1 MYPIKFDTAFELLYG
16 IVAAGAAAFG
26 AYIGASMMD
35 SPTNPYLNM
44 MKSLSV
50 ATVGIAIA
58 GGGSALPTF
67 SATTGVAVTVG
78 AAFLYKIGEMF
89 VNHTTECSQAP
100 GICALVLGATAGQAG
115 LAYTAASQVVL
126 YAEPITSLLGGS
138 DAARF
143 SGLCAT
149 ICALAASNALYIG
162 ALARV
167 SSHWMYSAYYALLG
181 AAIGG
186 ATGAAAGAYICGA
199 SFFVTAAAAAGV
211 ISGLFLILHRS
222 ERRGR

>member
-1 MYPIKFDTAFELLYG
+1 MYPIKVDTAFEWLYC

-26 AYIGASMMD
+26 SYIGASMVS

-44 MKSLSV
+44 MISLSA
-50 ATVGIAIA
+50 ATVGIVVA

-67 SATTGVAVTVG
+67 SATTGVAVIVG
-78 AAFLYKIGEMF
+78 AAFLYKIGEIF
-89 VNHTTECSQAP
+89 VNHQTECSQAP
-100 GICALVLGATAGQAG
+100 GICAVVLGATAGQAG
-115 LAYTAASQVVL
+115 LAYTAASVII
-126 YAEPITSLLGGS
+126 YAVPITSLMGGS
-138 DAARF
+138 EAARF

-167 SSHWMYSAYYALLG
+167 SSHWMYSTYYALIG

-211 ISGLFLILHRS
+211 ISGFFLFMYCS
-222 ERRGR
+222 E

>member
-26 AYIGASMMD
+26 SYIGASMMD

-67 SATTGVAVTVG
+67 SATTGVAVTVA
-78 AAFLYKIGEMF
+78 AAFLYKIGEMI
-89 VNHTTECSQAP
+89 VNHTETECSQSP
-100 GICALVLGATAGQAG
+100 GICALVLGATAVQAG
-115 LAYTAASQVVL
+115 LAYTAASVVL
-126 YAEPITSLLGGS
+126 HAEPITSLLGGS

-149 ICALAASNALYIG
+149 ICALAASNTLYIG

-167 SSHWMYSAYYALLG
+167 SSHWMYSAYYAIVG

-211 ISGLFLILHRS
+211 ISGVFFILYRS
-222 ERRGR
+222 ESR

>member
-1 MYPIKFDTAFELLYG
+1 MLWQCIA
-16 IVAAGAAAFG
+16 AAGAAVIGAFIG
-26 AYIGASMMD
+26 GASMVSFPINSFFNTMI
-35 SPTNPYLNM
+35 SRI
-44 MKSLSV
+44 SLSA
-50 ATVGIAIA
+50 ATVGIAVA

-78 AAFLYKIGEMF
+78 ASFLYKIGEMI
-89 VNHTTECSQAP
+89 VKHTGECSPAP
-100 GICALVLGATAGQAG
+100 GICAVVLGATAVQAG
-115 LAYTAASQVVL
+115 LAHTASSVVT
-126 YAEPITSLLGGS
+126 YAAPITSLLGGS

-149 ICALAASNALYIG
+149 ICALAASDALYIG

-167 SSHWMYSAYYALLG
+167 SSQWMYSTYYALIG

-199 SFFVTAAAAAGV
+199 SFFVIAAAAAGV
-211 ISGLFLILHRS
+211 ISGFFLIMYRS
-222 ERRGR
+222 E

>member
-16 IVAAGAAAFG
+16 IVAAGAAVFG

-89 VNHTTECSQAP
+89 VNHITECSQAP

-115 LAYTAASQVVL
+115 LAYTAASVVL

>member
-1 MYPIKFDTAFELLYG
+1 MFPIKFDTALELLHG

-26 AYIGASMMD
+26 SYIGLSMMD
-35 SPTNPYLNM
+35 SPTNPYFNM

-50 ATVGIAIA
+50 ATVGISIA
-58 GGGSALPTF
+58 GGGRALPTF
-67 SATTGVAVTVG
+67 SATTGVRVTVG
-78 AAFLYKIGEMF
+78 AAFLYTIGEMV
-89 VNHTTECSQAP
+89 VNHTKRLATQAP

-115 LAYTAASQVVL
+115 LACTAASVIL
-126 YAEPITSLLGGS
+126 HAEPITSLVGGS
-138 DAARF
+138 GAGRF

-211 ISGLFLILHRS
+211 ISGLFLIF
-222 ERRGR
+222 